1 MRLQEFANAQAQLG
15 LWKLISDNTWA
26 AVNQQAQKEARAQ
39 AEKAAAR
46 KSTPHKR
53 GVRKSTPKAAAPKPS
68 VPITPKQ
75 AQAQAQAQ
83 TATPSVQPQQPTAA
97 QAVIPTKGPLGA
109 SNPTKST
116 ALPTAPSAPTA
127 QLKLSARQGGVV
139 SKAAPNDE

>member
-1 MRLQEFANAQAQLG
+1 MRINEISSAQAQLG

-26 AVNQQAQKEARAQ
+26 AVNQLAQQEARAQ

-68 VPITPKQ
+68 VPIAPKQ
-75 AQAQAQAQ
+75 AQAQ
-83 TATPSVQPQQPTAA
+83 TVTPTVQPQQLTAP

-116 ALPTAPSAPTA
+116 ALPSAPSAPTA

-139 SKAAPNDE
+139 KA

>member
-1 MRLQEFANAQAQLG
+1 MRINEISSAESQLG

-26 AVNQQAQKEARAQ
+26 AVNQQAQQEARAQ

-68 VPITPKQ
+68 VPIAPKQ
-75 AQAQAQAQ
+75 AQTQ
-83 TATPSVQPQQPTAA
+83 TATPTVQPQQSTAP

-116 ALPTAPSAPTA
+116 VLPTAPSAPTA

-139 SKAAPNDE
+139 SKAVPNYE

>member
-1 MRLQEFANAQAQLG
+1 MRINEISSAESQLG

-26 AVNQQAQKEARAQ
+26 AVNQQAQQEARAQ

-68 VPITPKQ
+68 VPIAPK
-75 AQAQAQAQ
+75 QAQAQ
-83 TATPSVQPQQPTAA
+83 TATPTVQPQQLTAP